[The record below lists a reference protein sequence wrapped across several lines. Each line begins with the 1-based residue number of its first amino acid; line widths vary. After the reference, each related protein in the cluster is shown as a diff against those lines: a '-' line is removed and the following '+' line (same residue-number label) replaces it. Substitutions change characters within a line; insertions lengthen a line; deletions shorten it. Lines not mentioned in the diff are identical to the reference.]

1 MLKTLFEASPLAII
15 VSGPDGA
22 VEALNPA
29 AERLF
34 GWREEELLGH
44 PLPFF
49 PPEKE
54 GEREELVHR
63 VLHGEEVVG
72 FETYRL
78 RKDGS
83 QVEVS
88 LSGIPLRDA
97 EGRVRNFVAFVE
109 DISDR
114 KAAERRLRE
123 SEWLLAAAM
132 ESIHDYGISILDAG
146 GVIRFWNAGAEN
158 ATGYSRDDA
167 IGRHFSLVYRQED
180 IDARVPDREMEE
192 ADETGKAEREGWRV
206 RKDGSLYW
214 DFQVLTRIEVDGQT
228 AGFVKVAKDQTERRK
243 AEEALRESE
252 RRLSTLI
259 SNLPGIAYR
268 CRNDPSW
275 SMEFVSRGV
284 LEMVGYPP
292 EDFTSGAISW
302 ADLIHPDHR
311 DLVWERIQAAVA
323 RREPFQLEYRIR
335 SRTGED
341 KWVWEQGRG
350 IFHADGRLTALEG
363 LISDVTSQRNA
374 EEERR
379 ILAAAIEKLPD
390 TVAVLNP
397 DETIR
402 SVNPAVE
409 RLLGYSPRELIG
421 QPAAIG
427 SVAPDEAFW
436 QVVRT
441 RGWTGERQGKHKDGS
456 EVPVHVTAAPV
467 HEESGRVIG
476 IVAIARDLR
485 EEKERQ
491 ERLKEADRLT
501 SIGYLAAG
509 VAHEVNNPLAAISNF
524 AELLLMEPLSKEM
537 RDDVSAIV
545 AESRRAGT
553 IVRNLLAF
561 ARKSVPEKRS
571 TDLRAVI
578 ESVLKLK
585 GHQLRAA
592 NISVEFDL
600 DASAPP
606 VLVDP
611 HQVQQVLH
619 NLLTNAR
626 QAIQHAYDEGTIRVR
641 LGQVEGAVEVVLED
655 TGTGIP
661 SEVLPKIFTPFFTT
675 KPVGEGTGMGLPIV
689 YGIVQEHGGV
699 VRAGNWGRPPVAG
712 GAVGEGGARFVLRLP
727 VGSEDSAPTRLADPH
742 APGPKHVAK
751 RCLVVEDEPLLALS
765 AQKFLT
771 RRGFQVE
778 IALRAEDGLER
789 ILQGEPFDAILSDFK
804 MPGLGGEG
812 LYHRLREERP
822 EALSSLAFTSGDIST
837 EETHRF
843 LEMSGCPV
851 LPKPYALAELE
862 ELILKV
868 IEKTRG

>member
-1 MLKTLFEASPLAII
+1 MLETLFHASPLAIV

-34 GWREEELLGH
+34 GWTEKELLGH

-49 PPEKE
+49 PLEKD
-54 GEREELVHR
+54 GEREELVQR
-63 VLHGEEVVG
+63 VLHGEQVVG

-83 QVEVS
+83 RVEVS
-88 LSGIPLRDA
+88 LSGVPLRDA
-97 EGRVRNFVAFVE
+97 EGRVRNLVAFVE
-109 DISDR
+109 DISER

-123 SEWLLAAAM
+123 SERRLSVAL
-132 ESIHDYGISILDAG
+132 ESIRDYGISILDPA
-146 GVIRFWNAGAEN
+146 GVIRFWNAGAED
-158 ATGYSRDDA
+158 ATGYPRDEA
-167 IGRHFSLVYRQED
+167 IGRRFSFLYRPED
-180 IDARVPDREMEE
+180 IEARVPDQEMEE
-192 ADETGKAEREGWRV
+192 AEQTGKAEREGWRV

-228 AGFVKVAKDQTERRK
+228 AGFVKVTNDQTERRK

-268 CRNDPSW
+268 CRNDPAW
-275 SMEFVSRGV
+275 STQFVSQGV
-284 LEMVGYPP
+284 VEMVGHPP
-292 EDFTSGAISW
+292 SDFTSGAVSW
-302 ADLIHPDHR
+302 TNLIHPDHR
-311 DLVWERIQAAVA
+311 DLVWDGIQAAVA
-323 RREPFQLEYRIR
+323 RREPYQLEYPIR
-335 SRTGED
+335 TRTGED
-341 KWVWEQGRG
+341 RWVWEQGRG
-350 IFHADGRLTALEG
+350 IFGAGGALVALEG
-363 LISDVTSQRNA
+363 LITDVTRRRNA

-379 ILAAAIEKLPD
+379 ILAAAVENLPD
-390 TVAVLNP
+390 AVAVLNP

-409 RLLGYSPRELIG
+409 RLLGYAPGELIG
-421 QPAAIG
+421 QPATIG
-427 SVAPDEAFW
+427 SAGPDDDFW

-441 RGWTGERQGKHKDGS
+441 RGWTGERQGKHKDGTQI
-456 EVPVHVTAAPV
+456 PLHVTAAPV
-467 HEESGRVIG
+467 HEEPGRLLG
-476 IVAIARDLR
+476 IVGIARDLR

-545 AESRRAGT
+545 AEARRAGT

-592 NISVEFDL
+592 NIGVELDL

-611 HQVQQVLH
+611 HQLQQVLH

-626 QAIQHAYDEGTIRVR
+626 QAIQHAYDEGTIRIR
-641 LGQVEGAVEVVLED
+641 LRKVEGAVEVALED

-661 SEVLPKIFTPFFTT
+661 GEVLPKIFTPFFTT

-699 VRAGNWGRPPVAG
+699 VRAGNWGTPPVAG
-712 GAVGEGGARFVLRLP
+712 GAVGEGGAQLVLRLP
-727 VGSEDSAPTRLADPH
+727 LASEGSAPTQLPDPH

-751 RCLVVEDEPLLALS
+751 RCLVIEDEPLLALS

-778 IALRAEDGLER
+778 IALRAEDGLAR
-789 ILQGEPFDAILSDFK
+789 ILQGERFDAILSDFK

-812 LYHRLREERP
+812 LYRRLRAERP
-822 EALSSLAFTSGDIST
+822 ETISALAFTSGDIST

-851 LPKPYALAELE
+851 LPKPYALVELE
-862 ELILKV
+862 ELILEV